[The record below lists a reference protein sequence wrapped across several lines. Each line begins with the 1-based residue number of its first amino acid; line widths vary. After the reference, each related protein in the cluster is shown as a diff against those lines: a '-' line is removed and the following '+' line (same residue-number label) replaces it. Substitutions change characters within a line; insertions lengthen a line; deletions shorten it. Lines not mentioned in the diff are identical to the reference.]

1 MKLFVMALKLAY
13 KRNMM
18 NEVEKFLMLIK
29 DISDDI
35 IIIMTLWYLACVN
48 VEFDLRKLV
57 EIDRKLRIGRGEV
70 IMTAAQKLIEEGRM
84 EGRMEERIKIAMNML
99 KAELSMDIIQRTTG
113 LSKEEIKRIKSQMKT

>member
-1 MKLFVMALKLAY
+1 
-13 KRNMM
+13 M

-57 EIDRKLRIGRGEV
+57 EIDRKLRIGRG
-70 IMTAAQKLIEEGRM
+70 GSNNDSSS
-84 EGRMEERIKIAMNML
+84 KI
-99 KAELSMDIIQRTTG
+99 D
-113 LSKEEIKRIKSQMKT
+113 

>member
-1 MKLFVMALKLAY
+1 
-13 KRNMM
+13 
-18 NEVEKFLMLIK
+18 MLIK

-84 EGRMEERIKIAMNML
+84 EGRMEERNNML

-113 LSKEEIKRIKSQMKT
+113 LSKNEDLNIQNTKI

>member
-1 MKLFVMALKLAY
+1 
-13 KRNMM
+13 
-18 NEVEKFLMLIK
+18 MLIK
-29 DISDDI
+29 DILDDL

-57 EIDRKLRIGRGEV
+57 EIDRKLRIGRGKV